1 MTTEPLTPGTGGK
14 RPAWKVLLPIALL
27 VLAVVVGLAALKV
40 MIPERPHTAQSK
52 FTLKEGAI
60 APDFTLTRFQGADV
74 KFSELEGKVFLLN
87 FWATWCEACMVEMPS
102 ISKLRETYRDR
113 GFEVLGVNLDEN
125 PDLAVSVVRERFGL
139 QFPIFLD
146 AESRLS
152 DLFDVHGIPLTI
164 VLNRQGRILMVE
176 TGERDWF
183 GQDVQRKLEGWISE

>member
-1 MTTEPLTPGTGGK
+1 
-14 RPAWKVLLPIALL
+14 
-27 VLAVVVGLAALKV
+27 
-40 MIPERPHTAQSK
+40 
-52 FTLKEGAI
+52 
-60 APDFTLTRFQGADV
+60 
-74 KFSELEGKVFLLN
+74 
-87 FWATWCEACMVEMPS
+87 MVEMPS